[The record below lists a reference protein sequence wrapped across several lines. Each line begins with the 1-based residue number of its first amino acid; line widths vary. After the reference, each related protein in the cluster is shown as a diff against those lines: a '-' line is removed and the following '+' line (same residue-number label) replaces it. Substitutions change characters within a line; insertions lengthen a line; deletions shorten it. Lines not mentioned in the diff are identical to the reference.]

1 MHLKN
6 EKMLRDLI
14 VGNDITRRAELGGF
28 EKEFHVYGTAFL
40 KNDKLYYRISSNRCY
55 IHQTQNQLAL
65 EHIYCSH
72 TLAHTARC
80 FVSPDTTDD
89 VAYAI
94 KMDLAKQLQQNYT
107 PELFQWLEQLT
118 EQCREDYAYP
128 VLVAMKNELEGYFHE
143 EKLEQF
149 RQLVDYCYRIMAL
162 NTLHYKELTQ
172 WLADEFRYM
181 GDVYLRKEAH
191 KKTFYGIA
199 YWKDGKI
206 FYEEDALLSYIVR
219 KTEELEAQGIL
230 TTPVYEK
237 TIYYTYTK
245 NLLDVRREFLEA
257 LHLIFDT
264 KYMNILLELSTKR
277 NQSIDSQWLQ
287 NELLVLEEKY
297 SETAMH
303 TIKGYLNK
311 WRLL

>member
-1 MHLKN
+1 MQVN
-6 EKMLRDLI
+6 ESKQLRDI
-14 VGNDITRRAELGGF
+14 AIIGDMERRAELGGF
-28 EKEFHVYGTAFL
+28 EKEFHMYGTAYL
-40 KNDKLYYRISSNRCY
+40 QNDTLYYRVSSDRCY
-55 IHQTQNQLAL
+55 IYQTQAEL
-65 EHIYCSH
+65 ELKHIYCAS
-72 TLAHTARC
+72 TLAHSTRC
-80 FVSPDTTDD
+80 FTSPDTVDD
-89 VAYAI
+89 ISYAVKI
-94 KMDLAKQLQQNYT
+94 ELAKKLQQNYS
-107 PELFQWLEQLT
+107 PSLFQWLHQLAEQA
-118 EQCREDYAYP
+118 REDYAFP
-128 VLVAMKNELEGYFHE
+128 MLEAIKQQLQGRFQE
-143 EKLEQF
+143 DKLKQF
-149 RQLVDYCYRIMAL
+149 RQLVEYCYRILAL
-162 NTLHYKELTQ
+162 NTLHYTELIH
-172 WLADEFRYM
+172 WLEEEYKYM
-181 GDVYLRKEAH
+181 GDVYIRKEAH
-191 KKTFYGIA
+191 QKTYYGIA
-199 YWKDGKI
+199 YWKNGKI